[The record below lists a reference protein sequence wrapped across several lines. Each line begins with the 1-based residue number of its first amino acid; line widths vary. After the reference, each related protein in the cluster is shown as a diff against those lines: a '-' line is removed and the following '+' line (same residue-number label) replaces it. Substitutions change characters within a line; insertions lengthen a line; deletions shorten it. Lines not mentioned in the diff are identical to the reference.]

1 MNILELLGSRIVFF
15 DGGTGTLLQQ
25 KGLQAGELPEI
36 WNIEKKQAL
45 IEIHQNYFES
55 GSDIVLTNTF
65 GANRI
70 KLHDIHYSIEQII
83 TAAVENAKTAAKNAC
98 INRKGYIALDI
109 GPSGKL
115 LQPLGDL
122 SFENA
127 YAAFQEM
134 AIAGEKAGADLIVIE
149 TMSDIYETKAAVLA
163 AKENTNLPVFVT
175 VVFDE
180 KGKLLTGSDVNTVVA
195 VLEGLGVDAL
205 GINCGLGPHQ
215 MLSLAEQVLENC
227 SIPVIIKPNAGLP
240 RNENGKT
247 VFDVSPE

>member
-83 TAAVENAKTAAKNAC
+83 TAAVE
-98 INRKGYIALDI
+98 
-109 GPSGKL
+109 
-115 LQPLGDL
+115 
-122 SFENA
+122 
-127 YAAFQEM
+127 
-134 AIAGEKAGADLIVIE
+134 
-149 TMSDIYETKAAVLA
+149 
-163 AKENTNLPVFVT
+163 
-175 VVFDE
+175 
-180 KGKLLTGSDVNTVVA
+180 
-195 VLEGLGVDAL
+195 
-205 GINCGLGPHQ
+205 
-215 MLSLAEQVLENC
+215 LSL
-227 SIPVIIKPNAGLP
+227 IHI
-240 RNENGKT
+240 
-247 VFDVSPE
+247 